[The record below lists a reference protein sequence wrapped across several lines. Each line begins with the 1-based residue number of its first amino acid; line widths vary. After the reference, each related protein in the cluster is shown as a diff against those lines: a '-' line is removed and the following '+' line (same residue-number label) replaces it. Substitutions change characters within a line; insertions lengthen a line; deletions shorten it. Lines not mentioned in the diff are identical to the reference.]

1 MLKLYSRYYCL
12 PRVSLQAVNLSST
25 SKANGTG
32 FPARSINRI
41 DNSLLEDRGL
51 PPHPHFIILRDFG
64 AINLVFHKIPSTYA
78 RPFVNSEIPPYVSF
92 VNEKLQQTREGRK
105 EPAWKK
111 KKEQRHPHRD
121 KWSLRK
127 WMGGWLENVVYWFS
141 VERSGQCVPGKGES
155 CTHSNMRTTF
165 VDLLIRCATST
176 CLFHLI
182 WPTAPLHMF
191 FIMFL
196 ASFLPSFL
204 YLSPL
209 QSYLAKILSSMNR
222 L

>member
-1 MLKLYSRYYCL
+1 MERDFQPGRLTESIIPFSKIV
-12 PRVSLQAVNLSST
+12 VSLLIPTLLFSGISEQ
-25 SKANGTG
+25 
-32 FPARSINRI
+32 SIWC
-41 DNSLLEDRGL
+41 
-51 PPHPHFIILRDFG
+51 FT
-64 AINLVFHKIPSTYA
+64 KIPSTYA

-141 VERSGQCVPGKGES
+141 VERSCQCVPGKGES

-165 VDLLIRCATST
+165 VELVIRCATST

-191 FIMFL
+191 FIMVL
-196 ASFLPSFL
+196 ASFFL
-204 YLSPL
+204 RFSICLHFRV
-209 QSYLAKILSSMNR
+209 I
-222 L
+222 